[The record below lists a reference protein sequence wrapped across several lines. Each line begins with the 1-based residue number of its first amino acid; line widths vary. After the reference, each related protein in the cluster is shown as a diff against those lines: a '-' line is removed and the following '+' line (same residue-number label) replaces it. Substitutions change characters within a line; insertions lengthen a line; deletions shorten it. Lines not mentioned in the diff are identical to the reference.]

1 MGKKVYKLVV
11 FVVTLVMLASCE
23 LRPLSDLNKN
33 LLLRLRI
40 NLQIQN
46 VDVPPKVEVMRVMFY
61 DPETNRR
68 FTEDYVPS
76 EGGYISVPPGDY
88 KLIVYNFDTE
98 STLIRNDA
106 QLYQMEAYTNEISQ
120 QIKNKALSVISKSKA
135 EIETRSAYRRAYTRA
150 EGDTVFIDD
159 DDIEGDTISD
169 EDKEWAESMDGL
181 ENTKIVY
188 EPDHLFVARENITI
202 YNDVEEQVVEVE
214 AETVV
219 ETYYLSVRVKNIKHM
234 ASANALLTGQIGSN
248 FIAYPKEEGKSDDNV
263 SLYFPLYAGSDAAD
277 NDMVHSTFNTFGK
290 LPGKETKLWLTI
302 FLTTQSGQTVEW
314 HKDITD
320 EFMDN
325 PEHKI
330 IIEEDAIIVPDPPAG
345 GGGGGFQPGVSE
357 WEEEHHYIDL

>member
-1 MGKKVYKLVV
+1 MSRRYSKYITILM
-11 FVVTLVMLASCE
+11 TLILLTSCE

-33 LLLRLRI
+33 LLLRLKI

-46 VDVPPKVEVMRVMFY
+46 VDEPPTVEVMRVIFY
-61 DPETNRR
+61 DPNTNRR
-68 FTEDYVPS
+68 FTEDYIPS

-98 STLIRNDA
+98 STLIRNDM

-120 QIKNKALSVISKSKA
+120 QIKNKALSVIGRSKA
-135 EIETRSAYRRAYTRA
+135 EIETKSARHRAHTRA
-150 EGDTVFIDD
+150 EGDTVVIDD
-159 DDIEGDTISD
+159 DDIEGDTISQ

-320 EFMDN
+320 EFFDN

-330 IIEEDAIIVPDPPAG
+330 IIEDEIVVPDPPAG
-345 GGGGGFQPGVSE
+345 SGGGGFQPGVSE

>member
-1 MGKKVYKLVV
+1 MNRRVNTFMAFLM
-11 FVVTLVMLASCE
+11 TLILLTSCE

-40 NLQIQN
+40 NLQILN
-46 VDVPPKVEVMRVMFY
+46 VTEPPQVEVMRVIFY
-61 DPETNRR
+61 DPKTNRR

-88 KLIVYNFDTE
+88 KLIIYNFDTE

-106 QLYQMEAYTNEISQ
+106 QLYQIEAYTNEISQ
-120 QIKNKALSVISKSKA
+120 QLKNKALSVISKSKA
-135 EIETRSAYRRAYTRA
+135 EIEKGAAQRRANTRA
-150 EGDTVFIDD
+150 GDEV
-159 DDIEGDTISD
+159 EVDTISD

-181 ENTKIVY
+181 ENAKIVY
-188 EPDHLFVARENITI
+188 EPDHLFVARDNVTI
-202 YNDVEEQVVEVE
+202 LNDVEEQVVEVE

-263 SLYFPLYAGSDAAD
+263 SLYFPLYAGSDAAE

-320 EFMDN
+320 EFMNN

-345 GGGGGFQPGVSE
+345 SGGGGFQPGVSE

>member
-1 MGKKVYKLVV
+1 MNRRAN
-11 FVVTLVMLASCE
+11 TLMMFLMTLILLTSCE

-33 LLLRLRI
+33 LLLRLRV

-46 VDVPPKVEVMRVMFY
+46 VTETPKVEVMRVIFY
-61 DPETNRR
+61 DPKTNRR

-88 KLIVYNFDTE
+88 KLIIYNFDTE

-120 QIKNKALSVISKSKA
+120 QLKNKAFSVIERSKS
-135 EIETRSAYRRAYTRA
+135 EIEKGAPSRRVRTRA
-150 EGDTVFIDD
+150 EGDTLNIED
-159 DDIEGDTISD
+159 DDIVGDTISN
-169 EDKEWAESMDGL
+169 EDKEWAESMDGI

-188 EPDHLFVARENITI
+188 EPDHLFVARDNVTI
-202 YNDVEEQVVEVE
+202 LNDVEEQVVEVE

-248 FIAYPKEEGKSDDNV
+248 FIGYPTEEGKSDDNV
-263 SLYFPLYAGSDAAD
+263 SLYFPLYAATDETE
-277 NDMVHSTFNTFGK
+277 NDKVHSTFNTFGK
-290 LPGKETKLWLTI
+290 MPGKETKLWLTI

-314 HKDITD
+314 HKDITE

-325 PEHKI
+325 PDHKI
-330 IIEEDAIIVPDPPAG
+330 EIEEDAIIVPDPPAG
-345 GGGGGFQPGVSE
+345 TGGGGFQPGVSE
-357 WEEEHHYIDL
+357 WEEENHYIEL

>member
-1 MGKKVYKLVV
+1 MNRRVNTFIAFLM
-11 FVVTLVMLASCE
+11 TLILLTSCE

-40 NLQIQN
+40 NLQILN
-46 VDVPPKVEVMRVMFY
+46 VTEPPQVEVMRVIFY
-61 DPETNRR
+61 DPKTNRR

-88 KLIVYNFDTE
+88 KLIIYNFDTE

-106 QLYQMEAYTNEISQ
+106 QLYQIEAYTNEISQ
-120 QIKNKALSVISKSKA
+120 QLKNKALSVISKSKA
-135 EIETRSAYRRAYTRA
+135 EIEKGAAQRRANTRA
-150 EGDTVFIDD
+150 GDEV
-159 DDIEGDTISD
+159 EVDTISD

-181 ENTKIVY
+181 ENAKIVY
-188 EPDHLFVARENITI
+188 EPDHLFVARDNITI
-202 YNDVEEQVVEVE
+202 LNDVEEQVIEVE

-263 SLYFPLYAGSDAAD
+263 SLYFPLYAATDASE

-320 EFMDN
+320 EFMNN

-345 GGGGGFQPGVSE
+345 SGGGGFQPGVSE

>member
-1 MGKKVYKLVV
+1 MNRRVNTFIAFLM
-11 FVVTLVMLASCE
+11 TLILLTSCE

-40 NLQIQN
+40 NLQILN
-46 VDVPPKVEVMRVMFY
+46 VTEPPQVEVMRVIFY
-61 DPETNRR
+61 DPKTNRR

-88 KLIVYNFDTE
+88 KLIIYNFDTE

-106 QLYQMEAYTNEISQ
+106 QLYQIEAYTNEISQ
-120 QIKNKALSVISKSKA
+120 QLKNKALSVISKSKA
-135 EIETRSAYRRAYTRA
+135 EIEKGAAQRRANTRA
-150 EGDTVFIDD
+150 DD
-159 DDIEGDTISD
+159 EVEVDTISD

-181 ENTKIVY
+181 ENAKIVY
-188 EPDHLFVARENITI
+188 EPDHLFVARDNITI
-202 YNDVEEQVVEVE
+202 LNDVEEQVIEVE

-263 SLYFPLYAGSDAAD
+263 SLYFPLYAATDASE

-320 EFMDN
+320 EFMNN

-345 GGGGGFQPGVSE
+345 SGGGGFQPGVSE